1 MKTQRPQRELP
12 GRKKRFLRI
21 ATFPFFVIFIFN
33 SPSSAQ
39 NLPTNHHKFIPVH
52 TYVVDAPSI
61 SAYPDPL
68 VFDTTAVNQQSSE
81 TLYVLNQGNA
91 DLVVSDIVSTH
102 PSFSASP
109 AQFSVL
115 PGDSEAVTV
124 TFAPA
129 AAGPHT
135 GSLAILSN
143 DPITP
148 EYNVSVQGQGIDPP
162 VIAVDPE
169 MINVSLAPGYSTD
182 VPVTISNT
190 APAGAANLDWSAEV
204 FLTRVKLRV
213 NPYSGP
219 VSNEAEAHHPRAVEG
234 HTYSLVAEAFWDLQY
249 SCNLE
254 NLTGAL
260 GNAGAEFDGVYG
272 YTTRWASNLLH
283 KLDVYTCTLVE
294 EFSIPGVTGLRDLA
308 YDGAYMYGGAAA
320 NTIYQMDF
328 TTKTLIGAIPSPVAV
343 RHIAYDEGADAF
355 WVGTWDTP
363 PTLVSRTGQ
372 VLATLNTGLT
382 AQYGSAYDKW
392 NIGGPYLWV
401 FDQGSGAGAP
411 QLFHQYDLNTGTAT
425 GLSYD
430 VASDFPASAGIA
442 GGLWISV
449 DIVPG
454 RISLGG
460 VLQGTPDIYFV
471 YEESDGPVWMRLIG
485 DDSGSI
491 APGDADGFIIRL
503 FAMGTGLYQGSVVIS
518 SNDPATPVFTIPV
531 TLDVITGL
539 GEEDE
544 LPTTFDISWNY
555 PNPFNPGTTLDFRLP
570 QVANVKLEIYNV
582 LGQKVRTLVDAQMQ
596 PGRYKAIWDGRNDA
610 GAALSSGMYICR
622 FAAGDFERVQKMI
635 LLK

>member
-1 MKTQRPQRELP
+1 M
-12 GRKKRFLRI
+12 
-21 ATFPFFVIFIFN
+21 
-33 SPSSAQ
+33 
-39 NLPTNHHKFIPVH
+39 
-52 TYVVDAPSI
+52 DAPSI